1 MVKPLNFKLVFDY
14 CLLLLPLFFLEN
26 IPLVKAIPI
35 TPTINK
41 PIAKYNN
48 HCFLLSIANPTD
60 FEFSTFELTIGPIPL
75 TIFSRLPN
83 KSTTLFGNICIDF

>member
-14 CLLLLPLFFLEN
+14 CLILLPLFFLEN

-41 PIAKYNN
+41 PIAKYNMAN
-48 HCFLLSIANPTD
+48 DSPLASDVAACCIEDDMSCNFCCYLLLFQHKTV
-60 FEFSTFELTIGPIPL
+60 LKLPIEK
-75 TIFSRLPN
+75 FHY
-83 KSTTLFGNICIDF
+83 